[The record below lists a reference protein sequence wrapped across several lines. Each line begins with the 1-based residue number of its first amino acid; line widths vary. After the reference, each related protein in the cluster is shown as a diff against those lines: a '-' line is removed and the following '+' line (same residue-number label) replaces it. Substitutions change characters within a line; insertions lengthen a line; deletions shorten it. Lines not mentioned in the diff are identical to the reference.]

1 MNRLFPDDLNIY
13 LRILFSFLAS
23 SGRYIV
29 FSGGAFLLWY
39 IIKKYAWHHLK
50 IQQRFP
56 KQTQLLTEMK
66 YSFSTI
72 IIFTIY
78 GIVMFL
84 LRIHYG
90 ITGHLYKN
98 INDHSI
104 GWFIASIFILILMH
118 DTYFYWTH
126 RFMHHPKIYKYVHK
140 VHHYST
146 NPTPLAVYSFHPFE
160 AFVNGGFVYFALF
173 TIPVHLYA
181 LIIFLLLFIF
191 TDIVLHLGY
200 EVFPKKWTKYPILKY
215 INASTHHNMH
225 HQYFNNNY
233 GLYFNVWDRLMGTQN
248 INYDKEY
255 EEVTNRTK
263 QEKI

>member
-23 SGRYIV
+23 SGRYLI
-29 FSGGAFLLWY
+29 FSGGTFLLWY
-39 IIKKYAWHHLK
+39 VIKKRAWFHLK
-50 IQQRFP
+50 IQQTFP
-56 KQTQLLTEMK
+56 KQTQLLVELK

-72 IIFTIY
+72 IIFTVY

-90 ITGHLYKN
+90 ITGHLYNN
-98 INDHSI
+98 IHEHSI
-104 GWFIASIFILILMH
+104 FYFVASVFLLIIMH

-126 RFMHHPKIYKYVHK
+126 RFMHHPRIYKYVHK

-173 TIPVHLYA
+173 TIPVHLFA

-200 EVFPKKWTKYPILKY
+200 EIFPKGLVRHRLFKFISS
-215 INASTHHNMH
+215 STHHNMH
-225 HQYFNNNY
+225 HQHVRGNY
-233 GLYFNVWDRLMGTQN
+233 GLYFTFWDRLMGTQN
-248 INYDKEY
+248 ENYNERY
-255 EEVTNRTK
+255 EEVTHRST
-263 QEKI
+263 I

>member
-23 SGRYIV
+23 SGRYIL

-39 IIKKYAWHHLK
+39 IIKKRAWFHLK
-50 IQQRFP
+50 IQQAFP
-56 KQTQLLTEMK
+56 KQAQILTEMQ

-72 IIFTIY
+72 IIFTVY

-84 LRIHYG
+84 LRVNYG
-90 ITGHLYKN
+90 ITGN
-98 INDHSI
+98 IYTNIHEHSI
-104 GWFIASIFILILMH
+104 GYFLGSIFLLILMH

-126 RFMHHPKIYKYVHK
+126 RLMHHPKVYKYVHK

-160 AFVNGGFVYFALF
+160 ALVNGGFAYIALF

-181 LIIFLLLFIF
+181 LITFLLIFIF
-191 TDIVLHLGY
+191 TDIVLHLGF
-200 EVFPKKWTKYPILKY
+200 ELFPKGLARHPLFKFMST
-215 INASTHHNMH
+215 STHHNMH
-225 HQYFNNNY
+225 HQYVQGNY
-233 GLYFNVWDRLMGTQN
+233 GLYFTFWDRLMGTQN
-248 INYDKEY
+248 KNYDQHY
-255 EEVTNRTK
+255 EEVTRRVAS
-263 QEKI
+263 E